1 MSRLIEPVL
10 LALGLTL
17 MACAPMPPQPSP
29 PYTGQCDAS
38 KVGWAVGKQ
47 ATADVVE
54 RVRVESGSQS
64 ARVLKPG
71 QVVTMEF
78 NAGRVNVYVDGANR
92 IERVACG

>member
-1 MSRLIEPVL
+1 MSRLIKPLL
-10 LALGLTL
+10 LALGLTQV
-17 MACAPMPPQPSP
+17 ACAPMPPQPSP
-29 PYTGQCDAS
+29 PYAGQCDDA
-38 KVGWAVGKQ
+38 KLGWAVGKQ

-71 QVVTMEF
+71 QMVTMEF
-78 NAGRVNVYVDGANR
+78 IAGRVNVYVDAANR